1 MIVYGVN
8 DDTVDKDDT
17 ILSAASC
24 TTNCL
29 APMAKVLSD
38 KFGIQ
43 HGLMSTIHSNT
54 ATQAM
59 QDAPGGRK
67 NRAGAQ
73 NLIPASTG
81 AAKAVGKVIP
91 EVDGLVDGT
100 AVRVPTITGSL
111 QNRIRLMNQ

>member
-1 MIVYGVN
+1 
-8 DDTVDKDDT
+8 
-17 ILSAASC
+17 
-24 TTNCL
+24 
-29 APMAKVLSD
+29 SD

-43 HGLMSTIHSNT
+43 HGLMSTIHSYT

-59 QDAPGGRK
+59 QDSPGGRK

-111 QNRIRLMNQ
+111 VEFYSVLNREVTEEEINSAMEDSESDSFGFYVDDFVSHDII